1 MSLRAFAL
9 CLTLLSLPVAP
20 ASATQTEERWTINMR
35 DADIED
41 FVEQIASISG
51 QTLILDPRIKGQ
63 VSVISQ
69 APLTLTEVYQLFLS
83 VMATHGYS
91 VLTEGDQARIVPNA
105 EAKTENSDNASL
117 TGPDALE
124 TRLLQVQQ
132 TPVSELIPLIRPL
145 LPQYAHLAAVASSN
159 ALIISDRRANIERVQ
174 DLINQLDRASDSDY
188 SVYDMRHGWVQDAV
202 QALQASLKQSQGSGT
217 SNTQVLADS
226 RSNRLIF
233 LGTPQARARLLK
245 LAQSLD

>member
-69 APLTLTEVYQLFLS
+69 APLTS
-83 VMATHGYS
+83 PRS
-91 VLTEGDQARIVPNA
+91 I
-105 EAKTENSDNASL
+105 SC
-117 TGPDALE
+117 
-124 TRLLQVQQ
+124 
-132 TPVSELIPLIRPL
+132 
-145 LPQYAHLAAVASSN
+145 SS
-159 ALIISDRRANIERVQ
+159 R
-174 DLINQLDRASDSDY
+174 
-188 SVYDMRHGWVQDAV
+188 
-202 QALQASLKQSQGSGT
+202 
-217 SNTQVLADS
+217 
-226 RSNRLIF
+226 
-233 LGTPQARARLLK
+233 
-245 LAQSLD
+245 

>member
-1 MSLRAFAL
+1 MSTCMSLRAFAL

-20 ASATQTEERWTINMR
+20 ASATRTEERWTINMR

-105 EAKTENSDNASL
+105 EGQDGEQRQRQ
-117 TGPDALE
+117 PDRPRRPGNPPAAGA
-124 TRLLQVQQ
+124 TNPSQR
-132 TPVSELIPLIRPL
+132 TDPVDSPAAAAIRPPGGGG
-145 LPQYAHLAAVASSN
+145 LPPV
-159 ALIISDRRANIERVQ
+159 R
-174 DLINQLDRASDSDY
+174 
-188 SVYDMRHGWVQDAV
+188 
-202 QALQASLKQSQGSGT
+202 
-217 SNTQVLADS
+217 
-226 RSNRLIF
+226 
-233 LGTPQARARLLK
+233 
-245 LAQSLD
+245 